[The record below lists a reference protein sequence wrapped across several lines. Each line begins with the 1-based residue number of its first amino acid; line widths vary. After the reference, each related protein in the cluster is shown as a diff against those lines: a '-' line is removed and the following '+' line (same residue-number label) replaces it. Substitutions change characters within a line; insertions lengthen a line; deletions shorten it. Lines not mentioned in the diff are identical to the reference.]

1 MPARPKPSDTVLHH
15 LLIRNL
21 AVVDEVEV
29 EPGSGLTVLTGETGA
44 GKSILVD
51 ALALALGERADS
63 DAVRPGAERAEV
75 TASFAVTGGTA
86 ATWLAEHDLE
96 DSESDNCVVRRIVT
110 PEGRSRGYI
119 NGNPVPMQLLRE
131 LGARLVD
138 ICGQQ
143 AHQSLGRAD
152 TQRVI
157 LDQHGGHLTL
167 LSEVRAAHDEWH
179 QLQAERDELDAAR
192 ADQQARLELLRFQVA
207 ELDTL
212 NAQPGEFAEVEVAQR
227 LAANS
232 ARLLSGV
239 GAVLANLYEGNA
251 DDQPTAQDLLSA
263 ARNELTDLSELDPE
277 LRAAATLLSE
287 AEIQVSE
294 AADALR
300 HYLLRDELAGADLPA
315 LEARLSALLE
325 TARKHRVD
333 PRELDTLATELR
345 AQLESI
351 ESADDRLDA
360 LTARARAAEQRL
372 QVLCDKLS
380 QQRRKA
386 AKKLEQRVV
395 AHIHDL
401 GMPEGDFRIALQTLE
416 APGPQGQERVE
427 FQVSLNPGM
436 RIGPLTKIASGGE
449 LSRVSLA
456 VQVAASTQSAT
467 PTLIFDEVDAGVGG
481 GTADIVGMQLRGLAG
496 ASQVLCVTHLPQVAS
511 KGHGHF
517 RVSKLTDGKAT
528 RTRVVA
534 LNREERVDELA
545 RMLGG
550 LEITERTR
558 AHAEEMLD
566 SADRPQQAS

>member
-1 MPARPKPSDTVLHH
+1 MLNH

-29 EPGSGLTVLTGETGA
+29 EPGKGLTVLTGETGA

-63 DAVRPGAERAEV
+63 DAVRPGAPRAEV
-75 TASFAVTGGTA
+75 AASFSVIPGTA
-86 ATWLAEHDLE
+86 AAAWLDKHDLE
-96 DSESDNCVVRRIVT
+96 DTDSDACVVRRIVT

-131 LGARLVD
+131 LGERLVD

-143 AHQSLGRAD
+143 AHQSLGRPD
-152 TQRVI
+152 TQRAI
-157 LDQHGGHLTL
+157 LDQHGGHAAL
-167 LSEVRAAHDEWH
+167 LAEVRAAYNEWRR
-179 QLQAERDELDAAR
+179 LQAEHDELDGAR
-192 ADQQARLELLRFQVA
+192 ADQRARLELLRFQVA
-207 ELDTL
+207 ELDAL
-212 NAQPGEFAEVEVAQR
+212 NVQPGEFAELEIAHR

-239 GAVLANLYEGNA
+239 GAALAQLYEGNS

-277 LRAAATLLSE
+277 LNAAATLLSE

-315 LEARLSALLE
+315 LESRLSALLE
-325 TARKHRVD
+325 TARKHRID
-333 PRELDTLATELR
+333 PTELDTLTTTLR
-345 AQLESI
+345 TQLEGI
-351 ESADDRLDA
+351 ENADDTLAA
-360 LTARARAAEQRL
+360 LAAAVQTAGQHL
-372 QVLCDKLS
+372 QALCDKLS
-380 QQRRKA
+380 KRRRKS
-386 AKKLEQRVV
+386 AKLLEQRVV
-395 AHIHDL
+395 SNIRDL
-401 GMPEGDFRIALQTLE
+401 GMPEGDFKIHLEALP
-416 APGPQGQERVE
+416 APGPHGGERVE
-427 FQVSLNPGM
+427 FQVALNPGM

-456 VQVAASTQSAT
+456 VQVAASSQSAT

-481 GTADIVGMQLRGLAG
+481 GTADIVGTQLRSLA
-496 ASQVLCVTHLPQVAS
+496 ATSQVLCVTHLPQVAS

-517 RVSKLTDGKAT
+517 RVSKLSDGKAT

-534 LNREERVDELA
+534 LNRDERIDELA

-550 LEITERTR
+550 VEITERTR

-566 SADRPQQAS
+566 AADRPQRTG